1 MTACQHCGREHPPG
15 APKCPVTG
23 ESMQSPGLVGTRVD
37 RYQLSRLLGAGGFG
51 SVYLATHVHTDA
63 KVALKL
69 LKKSLGTDQQM
80 LERFLREARAA
91 ASVGSEHIVRVMD
104 AGLSSD
110 GQAFL
115 ALEFLDGCDL
125 KELAAQQGPLPPLRL
140 VMVVLQALDALSAAH
155 AKGIVHRDMKPA
167 NVFVVRRRDDRG
179 MERDFVKLLD
189 FGISKMHGDASTS
202 GLTMTGV
209 AMGTPS
215 YMAPEQFFDARSV
228 DARADLYSVAAM
240 MYELLS
246 GRLPFDAESYAHLI
260 VKVRTEQA
268 EPLNQIAPH
277 VPVPLAQVVMVGLAK
292 EPAQRW
298 QSAQEFGDA
307 LRSALGLPPPGSTPT
322 FLPSQSGSQPALE
335 PTAAGGLDKTHTPQP
350 RPSPQVP
357 PAVPLA
363 QVSQPPAAA
372 RPPAPAASQS
382 AQWVVPSSGSANTGL
397 PLKATPIQQPTPV
410 PITQQPLNQSG
421 WVLPQAG
428 NTGGPPPQSTFQQ
441 PKKSSALKWV
451 LIVFAGMFLVGGCCT
466 CGVIAK
472 AASDADEAGEQVKAP
487 SRTGT
492 TDPVSEGTAE
502 ELPPSAKRKHGPPSN
517 RVNADPSQ
525 PSVPAPAEV
534 DAPSPGG
541 NSNPPA
547 PAEEDDDGADVAEP
561 SEPAN

>member
-1 MTACQHCGREHPPG
+1 
-15 APKCPVTG
+15 
-23 ESMQSPGLVGTRVD
+23 MQAPGLVGTRVD

-69 LKKSLGTDQQM
+69 LKKSLGTDQHM

-104 AGLSSD
+104 AGLSAD

-140 VMVVLQALDALSAAH
+140 VMVVLQALEALAAAH
-155 AKGIVHRDMKPA
+155 QKGIVHRDMKPA
-167 NVFVVRRRDDRG
+167 NVFVVRRRDERG
-179 MERDFVKLLD
+179 TERDFVKLLD

-277 VPVPLAQVVMVGLAK
+277 VPLPLAQVVMVGLAK
-292 EPAQRW
+292 DPAQRW
-298 QSAQEFGDA
+298 QSAHEFAEA
-307 LRSALGLPPPGSTPT
+307 LRSALALPPPGSTPA
-322 FLPSQSGSQPALE
+322 FLPSQSGAQPALE
-335 PTAAGGLDKTHTPQP
+335 PTAAGGFDKTHTP
-350 RPSPQVP
+350 RPVSP
-357 PAVPLA
+357 PAP
-363 QVSQPPAAA
+363 VSQPP
-372 RPPAPAASQS
+372 PPAFPASQSVASQS

-397 PLKATPIQQPTPV
+397 PLKATPVQQPPV
-410 PITQQPLNQSG
+410 PITQQPLNQMNQSG
-421 WVLPQAG
+421 WVLPQ

-441 PKKSSALKWV
+441 PPKKSSALKWV
-451 LIVFAGMFLVGGCCT
+451 LLVLGAMFLLGGCCT

-472 AASDADEAGEQVKAP
+472 AAADADDAQEQTKVP
-487 SRTGT
+487 P
-492 TDPVSEGTAE
+492 PVETISEGTAE
-502 ELPPSAKRKHGPPSN
+502 ELPPSSKRKHGPPSN
-517 RVNADPSQ
+517 RVNVDPAQ
-525 PSVPAPAEV
+525 PSPPPPAADV
-534 DAPSPGG
+534 DTPSPGG
-541 NSNPPA
+541 NTNAPPPA
-547 PAEEDDDGADVAEP
+547 AEDDDAEDVEEP